1 MGRSEKRNAK
11 AVFLHTNA
19 SWQGRKALHRL
30 RQTGSVRK
38 YVRQFQSL
46 MMKIGNMA
54 EEYKVFRF
62 EVGLQEWARKELQKR
77 NLQDLAS
84 AIRVAEGFLDYGES
98 SSTTK
103 KKLRRT
109 PFALWR
115 RSSVV
120 MRKERL
126 LLPRQSN
133 RENLLRRTQDA
144 SSAAGHIVLA
154 TAQRRRNFLLLLLGT
169 SKLNPPGLIPR
180 SFSMPSDTRRSLPL
194 MG

>member
-1 MGRSEKRNAK
+1 
-11 AVFLHTNA
+11 
-19 SWQGRKALHRL
+19 
-30 RQTGSVRK
+30 VRK

-120 MRKERL
+120 MIKERL

-133 RENLLRRTQDA
+133 RENLLRWTQDA

-169 SKLNPPGLIPR
+169 SKLNPPGLIPC